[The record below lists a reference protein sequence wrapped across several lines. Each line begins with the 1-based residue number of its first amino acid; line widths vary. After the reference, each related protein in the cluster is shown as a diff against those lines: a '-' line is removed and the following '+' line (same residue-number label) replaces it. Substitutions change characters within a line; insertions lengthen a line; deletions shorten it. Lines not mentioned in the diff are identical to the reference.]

1 MDIAGAALAS
11 GQLMSFTELLQSSGL
26 SESLGAGPYTI
37 FAPSDEAFADLD
49 AGTVNNLMDPA
60 NQAELVRILSYHVVT
75 GTMMAADV
83 AGMTTAETLEG
94 SPITITVSGGDVMIN
109 DATVVM
115 TDVVASNGVIHII
128 DKVLIPP
135 GSKFDTSR

>member
-1 MDIAGAALAS
+1 
-11 GQLMSFTELLQSSGL
+11 MSFTQLLETSGL

-37 FAPSDEAFADLD
+37 FAPSDEAFAKLD
-49 AGTVNNLMDPA
+49 ASTLDTLTDPA

-75 GTMMAADV
+75 GTVMAADV
-83 AGMTTAETLEG
+83 AGMTTADTLEG

-115 TDVVASNGVIHII
+115 TDVVATNGVIHII
-128 DKVLIPP
+128 DTVLMPP
-135 GSKFDTSR
+135 DAATP